1 MAREIFYAQVQAEAG
16 TQSTDLTTKSQ
27 LDSAVASAL
36 SRANHTG
43 TQTVATISDFQ
54 TSVDARVQLV
64 VDAAP
69 AALDTL
75 NELAA
80 ALGDDPNFSATV
92 TTNLGALD
100 TRIDALEASAGTGGF
115 KQTVGDA
122 TASTFTITHNLSSLD
137 TRVDVIQVSN
147 GQTVHPVVTRPS
159 INTVAVDFG
168 ATVPAVN
175 SHRILVSA
183 V

>member
-1 MAREIFYAQVQAEAG
+1 MATQKFYGKVNFEAG
-16 TQSTDLTTKSQ
+16 TAANDGATKGQ
-27 LDSAVASAL
+27 LDTGVADAK

-43 TQTVATISDFQ
+43 TQTAATISDF
-54 TSVDARVQLV
+54 TTAVDARVQLI

-92 TTNLGALD
+92 TSSLNSLDARLD
-100 TRIDALEASAGTGGF
+100 TLEVVSVF
-115 KQTVGDA
+115 KQTFGGSA
-122 TASTFTITHNLSSLD
+122 TQTITHNLA
-137 TRVDVIQVSN
+137 TVDVAVEVVEVAT
-147 GQTVHPVVTRPS
+147 GQTVYPVVTRPTT
-159 INTVAVDFG
+159 NTVLLDFG
-168 ATVPAVN
+168 TTTPAASSMRV
-175 SHRILVSA
+175 LVRK

>member
-1 MAREIFYAQVQAEAG
+1 MARQTFHAQIQAEPG
-16 TQSTDLTTKSQ
+16 TQSGDLTTKSQ
-27 LDSAVASAL
+27 LDAGVASAL

-43 TQTVATISDFQ
+43 TQTVDTLSDFS
-54 TSVDARVQLV
+54 TAVDARVQLI

-100 TRIDALEASAGTGGF
+100 TRIDALEAAAGTGGF
-115 KQTVGDA
+115 KQSIGDA
-122 TASTFTITHNLSSLD
+122 VAATFTLTHNLGTLD
-137 TRVDVIQVSN
+137 VRVEVIRIVD
-147 GQTVHPVVTRPS
+147 GQTVFPVVTRPS
-159 INTVAVDFG
+159 INTVTVDFG
-168 ATVPAVN
+168 ATVPAN
-175 SHRILVSA
+175 ASHRVLVSS